1 MHTLTIKQL
10 KEVASSRE
18 NIIAFLTKEDIAT
31 IEELCNVLC
40 RNKSFDQLVDAIA
53 QASASASKRK
63 KALRVCIEANTYLRE
78 YRYRYDN
85 ATKMLYRYESAYGAY
100 VYVKSCSQ
108 REYKAEFATI
118 ER

>member
-1 MHTLTIKQL
+1 MEKFTLKQL

-18 NIIAFLTKEDIAT
+18 NVVAFLTKEDIAK

-40 RNKSFDQLVDAIA
+40 RNKSFDQLVEAIT
-53 QASASASKRK
+53 QAPASTNKRK
-63 KALRVCIEANTYLRE
+63 LALRVCIEANTYLRE
-78 YRYRYDN
+78 FRYRYDN
-85 ATKMLYRYESAYGAY
+85 ATKSLYRYESAYGAY
-100 VYVKSCSQ
+100 VYVKPCSQ